1 MVQRRDVVGR
11 ILSSLAALQPNK
23 IEPDN
28 KKMASSFLFR
38 FCHAVFYYTVLWE
51 IACSNKTRIYMVWAI
66 SPAHP
71 GRNGHR
77 KLTHSLSTTP
87 TTTTS
92 TRRGRKKGGERR
104 RLTISSITF
113 CAKLSTSICARSP
126 PHPEGNKYK
135 SIEMPECRARVLS
148 FSQQSEK

>member
-77 KLTHSLSTTP
+77 KLTHS
-87 TTTTS
+87 
-92 TRRGRKKGGERR
+92 RRLPPPPPAQEEEEKRR
-104 RLTISSITF
+104 RETTFDHFVNNVLCEALHVHLCALAFSSRG
-113 CAKLSTSICARSP
+113 K
-126 PHPEGNKYK
+126 
-135 SIEMPECRARVLS
+135 
-148 FSQQSEK
+148 